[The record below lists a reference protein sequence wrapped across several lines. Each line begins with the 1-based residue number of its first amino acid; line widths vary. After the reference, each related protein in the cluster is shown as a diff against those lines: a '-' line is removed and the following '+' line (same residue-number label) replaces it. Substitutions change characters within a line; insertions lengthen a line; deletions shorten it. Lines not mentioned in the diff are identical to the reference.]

1 MNSFEVLS
9 IALCYIEENL
19 SSVTPELCAEK
30 CCYSL
35 SNLQK
40 MFRRVL
46 QIGVSDYISRR
57 KLTCAAGELIETD
70 GSITDI
76 ALKYGY
82 NSPEVFTRAFVRLWN
97 ITPSEF
103 RRERRFSKIFPKLT
117 IPIDAVDGEGVV
129 FMYSQKKFDVSELY
143 DFITSRNGKYVVCFD
158 MYKLMEING
167 KYGHKAGDVAIAEC
181 LHRIEAESDEDM
193 LPIRI
198 GGDEFVLITNYDKEE
213 DAKQIAEKILFHNG
227 ETVKCEEHE
236 FPVSMHWGLTV
247 IPKGNLQ
254 YDKLFSDFVISAIK
268 NLD

>member
-46 QIGVSDYISRR
+46 HIGVSDYISRR

-129 FMYSQKKFDVSELY
+129 FMYSQKFDVSELY
-143 DFITSRNGKYVVCFD
+143 DFIQSRNGKYVICFD
-158 MYKLMEING
+158 MCKLMEIND
-167 KYGHKAGDVAIAEC
+167 KYSHKAGDVAIAEC
-181 LHRIEAESDEDM
+181 LHRIEAETDGDM
-193 LPIRI
+193 LPMRI
-198 GGDEFVLITNYDKEE
+198 GGDEFVLITNCDNEE
-213 DAKQIAEKILFHNG
+213 GAKQIAEKISSYNG
-227 ETVKCEEHE
+227 ETVKCGEHE
-236 FPVSMHWGLTV
+236 FPVSMRWGLTV
-247 IPKGNLQ
+247 IPKGNLSYQ
-254 YDKLFSDFVISAIK
+254 KLFADFAKSCRPYT
-268 NLD
+268 D